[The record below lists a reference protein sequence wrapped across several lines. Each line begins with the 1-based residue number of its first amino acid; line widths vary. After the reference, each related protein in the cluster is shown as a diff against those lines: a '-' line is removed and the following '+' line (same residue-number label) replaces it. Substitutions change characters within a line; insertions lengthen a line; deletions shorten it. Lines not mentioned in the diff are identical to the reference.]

1 MLEINN
7 YSYNKETILEIGK
20 FAVMWNFFEYDK
32 FNKECEVSKIKDY
45 VAKLN
50 ITEEL
55 VAKCYDLRDKLRD
68 YLMWHEIVDVKTIWK
83 KFYTKKKKV
92 KNNDGS
98 WQLIKPINDYVFEYL
113 NNIPLKNIQLLEG
126 CLYVCLRLRNNLFHG
141 VKLYYSLDDQI
152 EIFKALNNLLE
163 EILKN

>member
-45 VAKLN
+45 VAKLK

-68 YLMWHEIVDVKTIWK
+68 
-83 KFYTKKKKV
+83 
-92 KNNDGS
+92 
-98 WQLIKPINDYVFEYL
+98 
-113 NNIPLKNIQLLEG
+113 
-126 CLYVCLRLRNNLFHG
+126 
-141 VKLYYSLDDQI
+141 
-152 EIFKALNNLLE
+152 
-163 EILKN
+163 